1 MEYRLTIWIL
11 NDIGQDTGTIE
22 EYYESETAARE
33 DLGLYLKNHLDTVVS
48 WKIERIITIV
58 SGERK
63 AN

>member
-11 NDIGQDTGTIE
+11 NGLRQDTGKIE

-33 DLGLYLKNHLDTVVS
+33 DLGLYLKNHSDTSVS
-48 WKIERIITIV
+48 WKIERILTIA